1 MMRLMSSND
10 SPLFAR
16 VEKEIPK
23 IARRMLDRFVTEI
36 PLYGM
41 LPREQLEGE
50 ISQITTGA
58 MRLFF
63 NSLRSSEPIFDD
75 DLIEIRGSAA
85 RRAEERVPLDAV
97 LAAYHIGGRIGW
109 EALVEGATED
119 ERDDLIVAA
128 GRVLEFVHQVTGAVA
143 SAYLEER
150 QSIYGEERD
159 ALRAVASALLAGE
172 AADKLAARV
181 GLTVASAYVVLEM
194 SIGEHTD
201 EGEHGVGG
209 AVAARRKLRRVQG
222 RLERWAG
229 QPVLGL
235 LEPAG
240 GPVLI
245 ATTPEEADKL
255 VVGLAE
261 LLTDLNSAAGA
272 PVTAGVAVAAT
283 VAALVGATRQA
294 ADVLALAMGLGRGPG
309 AYSLGD
315 VLLEYQLSRPSD
327 ALPALALLLEPLER
341 NPDLVLTLETYLAH
355 DLDRRGTAAALHVH
369 PNTLDY
375 RLRRVVDLT
384 GIDPSTSRGLQLVG
398 AALAARRLRADS

>member
-1 MMRLMSSND
+1 MMDLMAVEEA
-10 SPLFAR
+10 PLFVR
-16 VEKEIPK
+16 VERDIPK
-23 IARRMLDRFVTEI
+23 IARRMLDRFVAEI

-50 ISQITTGA
+50 ISQITNGA
-58 MRLFF
+58 LRLFF
-63 NSLRSSEPIFDD
+63 QSLRSTEPIFDD
-75 DLIEIRGSAA
+75 ELTEIRSSAA

-97 LAAYHIGGRIGW
+97 LAAYHVGGRIGW
-109 EALVEGATED
+109 EALVEGARPE
-119 ERDDLIVAA
+119 ERDELIVAA

-172 AADKLAARV
+172 PADKLAARV
-181 GLTVASAYVVLEM
+181 GLAVAPAYVVLEM
-194 SIGEHTD
+194 GIGEHSDETD
-201 EGEHGVGG
+201 HGVGG

-240 GPVLI
+240 GPALI
-245 ATTPEEADKL
+245 ATMPEEADKIVL
-255 VVGLAE
+255 GLSE
-261 LLTDLNSAAGA
+261 LLADLNDAAGTT
-272 PVTAGVAVAAT
+272 VTAGVAVAST
-283 VAALVGATRQA
+283 VADLVNATQQA
-294 ADVLALAMGLGRGPG
+294 ADVLALATGLGRGPG
-309 AYSLGD
+309 AYSLTD

-327 ALPALALLLEPLER
+327 ALPALGLLLEPLAR
-341 NPDLVLTLETYLAH
+341 NPDLVLTLQTYLEH

-398 AALAARRLRADS
+398 AALAARRLRGDA

>member
-1 MMRLMSSND
+1 MNAED

-16 VEKEIPK
+16 VERDIPK

-58 MRLFF
+58 LRLFF
-63 NSLRSSEPIFDD
+63 NSLRSTEPIFDD
-75 DLIEIRGSAA
+75 DLLEIRSSAA

-97 LAAYHIGGRIGW
+97 LAAYHIGGRLGW
-109 EALVEGATED
+109 EALVEGALPE
-119 ERDDLIVAA
+119 ERDVLIMVA

-172 AADKLAARV
+172 AADKLASRV
-181 GLTVASAYVVLEM
+181 GLTVAPSYVVLEV
-194 SIGEHTD
+194 SIGEHPD
-201 EGEHGVGG
+201 EEEHG

-240 GPVLI
+240 GPVLL
-245 ATTPEEADKL
+245 ATTPEEADKV

-261 LLTDLNSAAGA
+261 LMIDLNDSAGA
-272 PVTAGVAVAAT
+272 TVSAGVAVATTLAD
-283 VAALVGATRQA
+283 LVGATRQA
-294 ADVLALAMGLGRGPG
+294 GDVLALATGLGRGPG
-309 AYSLGD
+309 AYSLSD

-341 NPDLVLTLETYLAH
+341 NPDLVLTLETYLEH

-384 GIDPSTSRGLQLVG
+384 GIDPATSRGLQLVG
-398 AALAARRLRADS
+398 AALAARRLRADG

>member
-1 MMRLMSSND
+1 MSPEA

-16 VEKEIPK
+16 VEREIPK
-23 IARRMLDRFVTEI
+23 LARQMLDRFVVEI
-36 PLYGM
+36 PLYSM

-50 ISQITTGA
+50 ISAIIVHNL
-58 MRLFF
+58 RLFF
-63 NSLRSSEPIFDD
+63 NYLRSDRALTD
-75 DLIEIRGSAA
+75 ADLVDVRGSAA

-97 LAAYHIGGRIGW
+97 LAAYHLGGRLGW
-109 EALVEGATED
+109 QALVDAAEPD
-119 ERDDLIVAA
+119 EQELLTVVA
-128 GRVLEFVHQVTGAVA
+128 GRVLEFVQQVTGAVA

-172 AADKLAARV
+172 PADKLASRV
-181 GLTVASAYVVLEM
+181 GLAVASSYVVLEV
-194 SIGEHTD
+194 SIGEHPD
-201 EGEHGVGG
+201 EQELGVGG

-229 QPVLGL
+229 QPVVGL

-240 GPVLI
+240 GPILL
-245 ATTPEEADKL
+245 ATTADDSDK
-255 VVGLAE
+255 VVGGMAE
-261 LLTDLNSAAGA
+261 LVAELTDAAGA
-272 PVTAGVAVAAT
+272 PVSAGVAVATTIAD
-283 VAALVGATRQA
+283 VVGAARQA
-294 ADVLALAMGLGRGPG
+294 GDVLALASGLGRGSG
-309 AYSLGD
+309 AYTLGD

-327 ALPALALLLEPLER
+327 ALPALGALLEPLER

-375 RLRRVVDLT
+375 RLRRVVELT
-384 GIDPSTSRGLQLVG
+384 GIDPATTRGLQLVG
-398 AALAARRLRADS
+398 AALAARRLRAERPS

>member
-1 MMRLMSSND
+1 MSPQD

-16 VEKEIPK
+16 VEREIPK
-23 IARRMLDRFVTEI
+23 LARKMLDRFVAEV
-36 PLYGM
+36 PLYSM

-50 ISQITTGA
+50 ISSITA
-58 MRLFF
+58 LNLRLFF
-63 NSLRSSEPIFDD
+63 ASLRTEGPIPDE
-75 DLIEIRGSAA
+75 DLVEIRSSAA

-97 LAAYHIGGRIGW
+97 LAAYHIGGRMGW
-109 EALVEGATED
+109 EALVEAAEPD
-119 ERDDLIVAA
+119 EQGVLIVVA
-128 GRVLEFVHQVTGAVA
+128 GRVLEFVQQVTGAVA

-172 AADKLAARV
+172 PADKLASRV
-181 GLTVASAYVVLEM
+181 GLTIAPSYVVLEI
-194 SIGEHTD
+194 SIGDHPDEH
-201 EGEHGVGG
+201 EHGVGG

-229 QPVLGL
+229 QPVVGL
-235 LEPAG
+235 LEPMG

-245 ATTPEEADKL
+245 ATTVEDSDKVIGALPDL
-255 VVGLAE
+255 VSE
-261 LLTDLNSAAGA
+261 LTDAAGA
-272 PVTAGVAVAAT
+272 AVSAGVAFAAT
-283 VAALVGATRQA
+283 IGELSGATRQA
-294 ADVLALAMGLGRGPG
+294 GDVLALAAGLGRGAG
-309 AYSLGD
+309 AYTLSD

-327 ALPALALLLEPLER
+327 ALPALGLLLEPLER

-375 RLRRVVDLT
+375 RLRRVVELT
-384 GIDPSTSRGLQLVG
+384 GIDPATTRGLQLVG
-398 AALAARRLRADS
+398 AALAARRLRTSAGG

>member
-1 MMRLMSSND
+1 MSPQD

-16 VEKEIPK
+16 VERDIPK
-23 IARRMLDRFVTEI
+23 LARRMLDRFVAEI
-36 PLYGM
+36 PLYSM

-50 ISQITTGA
+50 IASITA
-58 MRLFF
+58 LNLRLFF
-63 NSLRSSEPIFDD
+63 QSLRTDGPIPDEELVD
-75 DLIEIRGSAA
+75 IRSSAA

-109 EALVEGATED
+109 EALVEAAEPTEH
-119 ERDDLIVAA
+119 EVLIVVA
-128 GRVLEFVHQVTGAVA
+128 GRVLEFVQQVTGAVA

-172 AADKLAARV
+172 SADKLAARV
-181 GLTVASAYVVLEM
+181 GVSIAPSYVVLDV
-194 SIGEHTD
+194 SIGDHPD
-201 EGEHGVGG
+201 EQEHGVGG

-229 QPVLGL
+229 QPVIGL
-235 LEPAG
+235 LEPIG

-245 ATTPEEADKL
+245 ATTPDESDK
-255 VVGLAE
+255 VIAAMPE
-261 LLTDLNSAAGA
+261 LLTELADAAGA
-272 PVTAGVAVAAT
+272 PVSAGIALAAT
-283 VAALVGATRQA
+283 IGDLAAATRQA
-294 ADVLALAMGLGRGPG
+294 GDVLALATGLGRGPG
-309 AYSLGD
+309 AYTLSD

-327 ALPALALLLEPLER
+327 ALPELGLLLEPLER

-375 RLRRVVDLT
+375 RLRRVVELT
-384 GIDPSTSRGLQLVG
+384 GIDPATTRGLQLVG
-398 AALAARRLRADS
+398 AALAARRLRGE

>member
-1 MMRLMSSND
+1 MIRRMSPQD
-10 SPLFAR
+10 SPLFVR
-16 VEKEIPK
+16 VERDIPK
-23 IARRMLDRFVTEI
+23 LARKMLDRFIAEI
-36 PLYGM
+36 PLYRM

-50 ISQITTGA
+50 IASITA
-58 MRLFF
+58 LNLRLFF
-63 NSLRSSEPIFDD
+63 QSLRTEGPIPDD
-75 DLIEIRGSAA
+75 ELVDIRSSAA

-109 EALVEGATED
+109 EALVDAAEPAEQD
-119 ERDDLIVAA
+119 ILIVVA
-128 GRVLEFVHQVTGAVA
+128 GRVLEFVQQVTGAVA

-159 ALRAVASALLAGE
+159 ALRAVASALLSGE
-172 AADKLAARV
+172 SADKLASRV
-181 GLTVASAYVVLEM
+181 GVSIAPAYVVLDM
-194 SIGEHTD
+194 SIEDHPD
-201 EGEHGVGG
+201 EQEHGVGG

-229 QPVLGL
+229 QPVIGL

-245 ATTPEEADKL
+245 ATTPDESDK
-255 VVGLAE
+255 VVAELPALLAE
-261 LLTDLNSAAGA
+261 LGDAAGA
-272 PVTAGVAVAAT
+272 PVSAGVAVAAT
-283 VAALVGATRQA
+283 VGDLAGATRQA
-294 ADVLALAMGLGRGPG
+294 GDVLALAAGLGRGPG
-309 AYSLGD
+309 AYTLSD

-327 ALPALALLLEPLER
+327 ALPELGQLLEPLER

-375 RLRRVVDLT
+375 RLRRVVELT
-384 GIDPSTSRGLQLVG
+384 GIDPATTRGLQLVG
-398 AALAARRLRADS
+398 AALAARRLRGDG

>member
-1 MMRLMSSND
+1 MSAED

-16 VEKEIPK
+16 VERDIPK
-23 IARRMLDRFVTEI
+23 LARRMLDRFVTEI

-50 ISQITTGA
+50 IAQITVGA
-58 MRLFF
+58 LRLFF
-63 NSLRSSEPIFDD
+63 HSLRSTEPIYDD
-75 DLIEIRGSAA
+75 ELIDLRSSAA

-97 LAAYHIGGRIGW
+97 LAAYHVGGRIGW
-109 EALVEGATED
+109 QALVESALPD
-119 ERDDLIVAA
+119 ERDELIVAA

-159 ALRAVASALLAGE
+159 ALRAVASALLAGDP
-172 AADKLAARV
+172 ADKLAARV
-181 GLTVASAYVVLEM
+181 GLAVAPAYVVLEM
-194 SIGEHTD
+194 AIGEHPD
-201 EGEHGVGG
+201 EVERGVGG
-209 AVAARRKLRRVQG
+209 TVAARRKLRRVQG

-229 QPVLGL
+229 QPVVGL

-245 ATTPEEADKL
+245 STAPEDADK
-255 VVGLAE
+255 VVASLSE
-261 LLTDLNSAAGA
+261 LLIDLNEAAGA
-272 PVTAGVAVAAT
+272 PVTAGVAVAWT
-283 VAALVGATRQA
+283 VADVVNASQQA
-294 ADVLALAMGLGRGPG
+294 GDVLALATGLRRGPG
-309 AYSLGD
+309 AYSLSD

-327 ALPALALLLEPLER
+327 ALPALGALLAPLER
-341 NPDLVLTLETYLAH
+341 NPDLVLTLQTYLEH

-398 AALAARRLRADS
+398 AALAARRLRGDC

>member
-1 MMRLMSSND
+1 MSPQD

-16 VEKEIPK
+16 VERDIPK
-23 IARRMLDRFVTEI
+23 LARKMLDRFIAEI
-36 PLYGM
+36 PLYSM

-50 ISQITTGA
+50 IASITA
-58 MRLFF
+58 LNLRLFF
-63 NSLRSSEPIFDD
+63 QSLRTDGPIPDEELVD
-75 DLIEIRGSAA
+75 IRGSAA

-109 EALVEGATED
+109 EALVEAAEAA
-119 ERDDLIVAA
+119 EQEVLIVVA
-128 GRVLEFVHQVTGAVA
+128 GRVLEFVQQVTGAVA

-172 AADKLAARV
+172 SAEKLAARV
-181 GLTVASAYVVLEM
+181 GVSIAPSYVVLEV
-194 SIGEHTD
+194 SIGDHPDEH
-201 EGEHGVGG
+201 EHGVGG
-209 AVAARRKLRRVQG
+209 AVASRRKLRRVQG

-229 QPVLGL
+229 QPVIGL

-245 ATTPEEADKL
+245 ATTPDESDKVIAAMPEL
-255 VVGLAE
+255 LAE
-261 LLTDLNSAAGA
+261 LGDAAAA
-272 PVTAGVAVAAT
+272 PVSAGVAVATTIADL
-283 VAALVGATRQA
+283 ASATRQA
-294 ADVLALAMGLGRGPG
+294 GDVLALAAGLGRGPG
-309 AYSLGD
+309 AYTLSD

-327 ALPALALLLEPLER
+327 ALPELGLLLEPLER

-375 RLRRVVDLT
+375 RLRRVVELT
-384 GIDPSTSRGLQLVG
+384 GIDPATTRGLQLVG
-398 AALAARRLRADS
+398 AALAARRLRVD

>member
-1 MMRLMSSND
+1 MIRRMSPKD
-10 SPLFAR
+10 SPLFVR
-16 VEKEIPK
+16 VERDIPK
-23 IARRMLDRFVTEI
+23 LARKMLDRFIAEI
-36 PLYGM
+36 PLYRM

-50 ISQITTGA
+50 IASITA
-58 MRLFF
+58 LNLRLFF
-63 NSLRSSEPIFDD
+63 QSLRTEGPIPDD
-75 DLIEIRGSAA
+75 ELVDIRSSAA

-109 EALVEGATED
+109 EALVDAAEPAEQD
-119 ERDDLIVAA
+119 ILIVVA
-128 GRVLEFVHQVTGAVA
+128 GRVLEFVQQVTGAVA

-159 ALRAVASALLAGE
+159 ALRAVASALLSGE
-172 AADKLAARV
+172 SADKLASRV
-181 GLTVASAYVVLEM
+181 GVSIAPAYVVLDM
-194 SIGEHTD
+194 SIEDHPD
-201 EGEHGVGG
+201 EQEHGVGG

-229 QPVLGL
+229 QPVIGL

-245 ATTPEEADKL
+245 ATTPDESDK
-255 VVGLAE
+255 VVAELPALLAE
-261 LLTDLNSAAGA
+261 LGDAAGA
-272 PVTAGVAVAAT
+272 PVSAGVAVAAT
-283 VAALVGATRQA
+283 VGDLAGATRQA
-294 ADVLALAMGLGRGPG
+294 GDVLALAAGLGRGPG
-309 AYSLGD
+309 AYTLSD

-327 ALPALALLLEPLER
+327 ALPELGQLLEPLER

-375 RLRRVVDLT
+375 RLRRVVELT
-384 GIDPSTSRGLQLVG
+384 GIDPATTRGLQLVG
-398 AALAARRLRADS
+398 AALAARRLRGDG

>member
-1 MMRLMSSND
+1 MIQGMGPQD

-16 VEKEIPK
+16 VEREIPK
-23 IARRMLDRFVTEI
+23 IARRMLDRFVEEI

-50 ISQITTGA
+50 IAQITQGA
-58 MRLFF
+58 LRLFF
-63 NSLRSSEPIFDD
+63 HSLRSTEPLLDD
-75 DLIEIRGSAA
+75 ELIEIRSSAA

-97 LAAYHIGGRIGW
+97 LAAYHVGGRIGW
-109 EALVEGATED
+109 EALVEGAHPE
-119 ERDDLIVAA
+119 ERDVLIHAA

-172 AADKLAARV
+172 AADKLASRV
-181 GLTVASAYVVLEM
+181 GLTVAPAYVVLEV
-194 SIGEHTD
+194 SIGEHPD
-201 EGEHGVGG
+201 EGEQGVGG
-209 AVAARRKLRRVQG
+209 TVAARRKLRRVQG

-229 QPVLGL
+229 QPVIGL
-235 LEPAG
+235 LEPSG
-240 GPVLI
+240 GPVLL

-255 VVGLAE
+255 VHGLPE
-261 LLTDLNSAAGA
+261 LLADLNEVAGA
-272 PVTAGVAVAAT
+272 PVSAGVAIAMT
-283 VAALVGATRQA
+283 VADLVGATKQA
-294 ADVLALAMGLGRGPG
+294 GDVLALANGLGRGPG
-309 AYSLGD
+309 AYSLSD

-327 ALPALALLLEPLER
+327 ALPELGLLLEPLER
-341 NPDLVLTLETYLAH
+341 NPDLVLTLETYLQH

-384 GIDPSTSRGLQLVG
+384 GIDPATSRGLQLVG
-398 AALAARRLRADS
+398 AALAARRLRAEG